1 MDIKYLNLK
10 KQLDDTIKKDST
22 AFDFHADFD
31 FPVWHSVKGFV
42 LGKLQLHNLLNDC
55 AAYCDHEEAIAFYKA
70 SLLIHY
76 DQEEIYSKIAYQY
89 YISNRKKKALI
100 FINKALQKDPVAITS
115 LELKQSIL
123 IDLGKLPEVIYLFEK
138 IVSINPDR
146 YTAYFN
152 LGKAYVGMGLYEKAI
167 QNLLKAI
174 EINPDDKEIA
184 FWIGKVYDFH
194 LHDEVSAAK
203 YYAMTGF
210 IKDDD

>member
-1 MDIKYLNLK
+1 MDIKYINLK
-10 KQLDDTIKKDST
+10 KQLDDSIKEENP
-22 AFDFHADFD
+22 AFESDADCDFQ
-31 FPVWHSVKGFV
+31 VWHSVRRFV
-42 LGKLQLHNLLNDC
+42 FGKLQLHNLLNDC
-55 AAYCDHEEAIAFYKA
+55 AAYCDHEEAIAYYKA

-76 DQEEIYSKIAYQY
+76 GQEEIYSRIAYQY

-100 FINKALQKDPVAITS
+100 FINKALQKDPVEITS

-123 IDLGKLPEVIYLFEK
+123 IDLGNLPEVIYLFEK
-138 IVSINPDR
+138 IVSINPVR